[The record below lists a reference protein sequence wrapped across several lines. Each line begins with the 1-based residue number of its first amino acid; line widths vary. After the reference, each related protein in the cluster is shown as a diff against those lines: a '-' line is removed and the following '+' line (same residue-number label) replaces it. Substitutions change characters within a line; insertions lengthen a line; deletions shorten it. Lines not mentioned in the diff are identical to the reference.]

1 LTQKIIDKIVKGLTK
16 KGFEVFDNY
25 PLEDGNY
32 TIFAEKMILHYEV
45 STQVLTVSFLVSAA
59 PDFVGNVVL
68 VLSRIEE
75 VEIVVAESFF
85 YGDSNE
91 VITGEKAHET
101 FDKIVVDRAVE
112 AFVKEQSQLNMLRRS
127 NCYKA

>member
-1 LTQKIIDKIVKGLTK
+1 MTQKIIDKIVKGLTK

-32 TIFAEKMILHYEV
+32 TIFAEEMILHYEV
-45 STQVLTVSFLVSAA
+45 SSQILTVSFLVSAV
-59 PDFVGNVVL
+59 PDFVGNVIL

-91 VITGEKAHET
+91 VITGEKAHEK

-112 AFVKEQSQLNMLRRS
+112 AFVKEQSQLNMLRLS
-127 NCYKA
+127 DCYKA

>member
-1 LTQKIIDKIVKGLTK
+1 MTQKIIDKIVKGLTK

-112 AFVKEQSQLNMLRRS
+112 AFVKEQSQLNMLRLS